1 MATVEGDTVYGN
13 VLADNI
19 NLTTDNYGAGV
30 VNIDGSG
37 GDDVL
42 TGDANDNRI
51 AGGDGLDL
59 LFGGDGN
66 DTFLLEG
73 EWNDPAYSYNGGYTT
88 YYTGNFYDGG
98 AGSDTLAANEDNL
111 TLVLT
116 GTNQLSDDSIEAI
129 DGGDKINFRVS
140 AGGDGNVLDFTD
152 IRLTNVLIDGNN
164 GDQVITGSS
173 AHRIVNGVD
182 NGASGNDRLEGGYGN
197 DTVIFHGTFSEYA
210 FLQTI
215 DENGKAV
222 LKVID
227 QGTSGENTGSDVF
240 SGFESIQFDDQT
252 ISIAMA
258 AVTDTDGASG
268 AAVQEHLANG
278 AAVGID
284 VASSGSAGLAAL
296 IGAGGATPIY
306 RFSAAG
312 GNPGNI
318 FAIDPATGI
327 VTVANSGA
335 LDYETATDFGD
346 GTRGYTILVEA
357 TAAGVVSEP
366 VAFRVLVSDGNDPP
380 VFLPEPDG
388 DPAANEVAEGAA
400 NGTLVGITAQAAD
413 PNGDGFAYSLA
424 DNAGGRFAI
433 DPVTGVV
440 TVANGG
446 LLDFETQASWAI
458 TVRASDGTHFSDQTF
473 TINLTDSATASW
485 SGTAGND
492 VFSATSGEA
501 WTLDGG
507 AGNDVIIGNNL
518 ADTLI
523 GGEGDDVLIGLNGDD
538 TFLYSGAANGTDQI
552 NGGSGWDIIRATEE
566 NTVIGI
572 SSLNSI
578 EVLDSSGFQNIS
590 VQATAGNDTLDFT
603 NVSVNGTV
611 VIHGG
616 DGDDTLIGSASSDD
630 FAGDNGN
637 DVLIGGNG
645 FNTFHY
651 AGTATGFDTIT
662 GGTGY
667 DRIVADA
674 DNTVITLDSLSGIEE
689 ISTGGYSNV
698 VIQGSSGD
706 NTFDVQNL
714 LMNGTMTILAGGG
727 ADTINSGGT
736 DDTIF
741 GEDGDDFIRGGGGA
755 DILNGGNG
763 VDTLS
768 YSGNG
773 GPVNVNLATNAV
785 SGGDAT
791 GDIISGFENV
801 IASDSD
807 DVITGSTA
815 ANVITGGA
823 GNDTMSGGDGN
834 DTFLIG
840 VNSGTDAIT
849 GGNGTDT
856 IRFTEDNA
864 ILALSSVSTVEI
876 IDASM
881 AYNAQIAGTDT
892 ANTLNFSAMTL
903 TNIAGLYGL
912 GGNDVI
918 TGSTGNDTIIGG
930 AGNDTLSGG
939 NGDDT
944 FRYDGGD
951 EGFDAL
957 NGGANSD
964 TVQASTSGVTIGLTS
979 ITGVEAISGYGDTII
994 QGSTAANTLNF
1005 SAIAVSGIAMIDG
1018 GAGNDVITG
1027 SIGDDMIR
1035 GGAGNDTL
1043 NGGEGNDIFYVNG
1056 TAEGVDRY
1064 NGGNGYDQLVA
1075 QGDNTTIGLG
1085 TSISGIELITSQG
1098 YANVKISGTTG
1109 ADVWDFTDT
1118 VLDGIVSIASGAGID
1133 NITGSGGDDVILGGA
1148 SGDTLNG
1155 GAGIDTLSYAG
1166 SATAVTI
1173 NLGTNTAS
1181 GGDATG
1187 DIISNFENVT
1197 GSNGADNLS
1206 GSAGDNVLA
1215 GGSGND
1221 RLTGGDGFDTLQG
1234 DAGNDVFDFNFA
1246 SESVVGATSDIVL
1259 DFVKGQ
1265 DKVDFNTIDA
1275 NQSAAGDQ
1283 NFAFIGAGAF
1293 TNVAGQLR
1301 YDDTIGDGY
1310 THIFGDTNGDGVAD
1324 FEVRLQG
1331 SYTLASTDF
1340 VL

>member
-1 MATVEGDTVYGN
+1 MSTVEGTTVYGTAI
-13 VLADNI
+13 ADNI
-19 NLTTDNYGAGV
+19 NLSTDNYGAGV
-30 VNIDGSG
+30 VNINGGG

-42 TGDANDNRI
+42 TGDANDNEI
-51 AGGDGLDL
+51 AGGDGLDIL
-59 LFGGDGN
+59 SGGDGN

-73 EWNDPAYSYNGGYTT
+73 EVNDPAYSYNGGNTT
-88 YYTGNFYDGG
+88 YYTGNVYSGG
-98 AGSDTLAANEDNL
+98 AGNDVLAANEANL

-116 GTNQLSDDSIEAI
+116 DTNQLTFDLIEEINGEGA
-129 DGGDKINFRVS
+129 DNFRVS
-140 AGGDGNVLDFTD
+140 GDAAGNTLDFTD
-152 IRLTNVLIDGNN
+152 IKLVDVLIDGNV
-164 GDQVITGSS
+164 GDDVITGSS
-173 AHRIVNGVD
+173 ANRNG

-197 DTVIFHGTFSEYA
+197 DTLVIHGNRADFQIELDTQTNTG
-210 FLQTI
+210 FLRI
-215 DENGKAV
+215 SDLIAA
-222 LKVID
+222 
-227 QGTSGENTGSDVF
+227 GENTGSDVF

-284 VASSGSAGLAAL
+284 VHSSGSAGLASL
-296 IGAGGATPIY
+296 IGAGLATPTY
-306 RFSAAG
+306 RFSAG
-312 GNPGNI
+312 SNPGNI
-318 FAIDPATGI
+318 FAIDPVTGI
-327 VTVANSGA
+327 VTVADSSK

-346 GTRGYTILVEA
+346 GTRGYTIYVEA

-380 VFLPEPDG
+380 VFMAEPDG
-388 DPAANEVAEGAA
+388 DANPDEVAEGAA
-400 NGTLVGITAQAAD
+400 NGTAVGITAQATD
-413 PNGDGFAYSLA
+413 PNGNAVTYSLA
-424 DNAGGRFAI
+424 DDAGGRFAI

-440 TVANGG
+440 TVANGA

-458 TVRASDGTHFSDQTF
+458 TVRASDGTHFSDKSF
-473 TINLTDSATASW
+473 TINLTDSAAANW

-492 VFSATSGEA
+492 VFTAPSGEA
-501 WTLDGG
+501 WALDGG
-507 AGNDVIIGNNL
+507 AGDDVIVGNNL
-518 ADTLI
+518 ADTFI
-523 GGEGDDVLIGLNGDD
+523 GGEGDDVLVGLAGDD
-538 TFLYSGAANGTDQI
+538 VFLYSGASNGTDQI
-552 NGGSGWDIIRATEE
+552 NGGSGYDIIRATAE

-578 EVLDSSGFQNIS
+578 EVLDSSGFQNVSI
-590 VQATAGNDTLDFT
+590 QASAGNDTLDLT
-603 NVSVNGTV
+603 NIQINGTV
-611 VIHGG
+611 VVHGG
-616 DGDDTLIGSASSDD
+616 DGDDTLIGSASPND

-637 DVLIGGNG
+637 DVLVGGNSV
-645 FNTFHY
+645 NTYHY
-651 AGTATGFDTIT
+651 SGTATGFDIVT
-662 GGTGY
+662 GGTSY

-674 DNTVITLDSLSGIEE
+674 DNTVITLDSLSGVEE
-689 ISTGGYSNV
+689 ISTGGFSNV
-698 VIQGSSGD
+698 AIQGSSGD
-706 NTFDVQNL
+706 NTLDFQNL
-714 LMNGTMTILAGGG
+714 LMNGAMTIRAGGG

-791 GDIISGFENV
+791 GDTISGFENV
-801 IASDSD
+801 VASDSD

-823 GNDTMSGGDGN
+823 GNDTMGGGDGN

-840 VNSGTDAIT
+840 ANSGTDSIT
-849 GGNGTDT
+849 GGNGIDT

-864 ILALSSVSTVEI
+864 TLALSTVSTVEI
-876 IDASM
+876 IDASTVV
-881 AYNAQIAGTDT
+881 NAQIAGTDT
-892 ANTLNFSAMTL
+892 ANTLNFSTITL

-918 TGSTGNDTIIGG
+918 TGSTGNNTIIGG

-979 ITGVEAISGYGDTII
+979 ITGVEVISGYGDTII

-1056 TAEGVDRY
+1056 TAEGTDLY
-1064 NGGNGYDQLVA
+1064 TGGNGHDQLVA

-1109 ADVWDFTDT
+1109 ADVWDFTST
-1118 VLDGIVSIASGAGID
+1118 VLDGITSIASGAGID

-1197 GSNGADNLS
+1197 GSNGADNLT
-1206 GSAGDNVLA
+1206 GNAGDNVLT

-1246 SESVVGATSDIVL
+1246 SESIVGVTTDIVL

-1275 NQSAAGDQ
+1275 NQGLAGDQ

-1310 THIFGDTNGDGVAD
+1310 THIFGDINGDGVAD